1 MYSSLN
7 RQGRPVHGAV
17 SAANADALD
26 GHPQLPVNSHG
37 RDVNH
42 CPEIGH
48 EVLHIACM
56 PARRSPVFHSLADSS
71 DGAPPMRFM
80 VAVLS
85 GLVVGLSADS
95 VLAQIQEFPYQA
107 VVVKDDVL
115 VRSGGNDEY
124 YPTMRIQRDTV
135 VTVKRHDTGGW
146 YMIAP
151 PGDSFNWIP
160 ARYVD
165 RTTDDAGVTTE
176 DHVIAFVGSEFGD
189 EMGVWQGRLAVG
201 TPIEILE
208 QREVDTKNGP
218 QSMFRIAP
226 PARDRR
232 WIPGDAVIPVDQG
245 HREKIDSDPFST
257 PTAIRRQAEPAVAG
271 DTSQPRPS
279 ARLQRIQKIRSE
291 QRRLAELDDRF
302 RNMIRQNPT
311 TWDLQSLEA
320 DYTQLRDTATW
331 RPVAGQI
338 DLRFPAID
346 RYLRRQAEYEDFNRL
361 TSETER
367 RDAELLSSRTQR
379 FESRAAGSELPAFD
393 VAAAD
398 SIGQLDVPGASM
410 TPTDSVDSSI
420 SPSSDTVPF
429 SIPTP
434 GIRPA
439 SRYIGA
445 GIIQRMPDGGF
456 VLTSP
461 SGKKLAQVKGNESV
475 ALDEFVGKQVG
486 LHGQRWYREDIRS
499 DFIEATGLE
508 PVRINN

>member
-1 MYSSLN
+1 
-7 RQGRPVHGAV
+7 
-17 SAANADALD
+17 
-26 GHPQLPVNSHG
+26 
-37 RDVNH
+37 
-42 CPEIGH
+42 
-48 EVLHIACM
+48 
-56 PARRSPVFHSLADSS
+56 
-71 DGAPPMRFM
+71 MRIM
-80 VAVLS
+80 VAILPGLIFALS
-85 GLVVGLSADS
+85 PDSVVG
-95 VLAQIQEFPYQA
+95 QIREFPYQA

-124 YPTMRIQRDTV
+124 YPTMRLQRDMI

-151 PGDSFNWIP
+151 PEGSFNWIP

-165 RTTDDAGVTTE
+165 QTDDRSGVITE

-189 EMGVWQGRLAVG
+189 EMGVWQGRLSTG
-201 TPIEILE
+201 TSVEILE
-208 QREVDTKNGP
+208 QRDIDTKNGP
-218 QSMFRIAP
+218 QSMYRIVP

-245 HREKIDSDPFST
+245 HQEKLDNDPFAT
-257 PTAIRRQAEPAVAG
+257 PTAIRRQADPVVA
-271 DTSQPRPS
+271 DRAPEPRPS
-279 ARLQRIQKIRSE
+279 ARLQRIQQIRSE
-291 QRRLAELDDRF
+291 QRQLAELDNRF
-302 RNMIRQNPT
+302 RNMIRQNPA

-320 DYTQLRDTATW
+320 DYTQLRDAATW

-346 RYLRRQAEYEDFNRL
+346 RYLRRQAEYEDFKRL

-367 RDAELLSSRTQR
+367 RDAELLSSR
-379 FESRAAGSELPAFD
+379 SDRAANRVKDLNFDSDLPAFD

-398 SIGQLDVPGASM
+398 PLGQLDVPGAGMAPADAGALSLA
-410 TPTDSVDSSI
+410 
-420 SPSSDTVPF
+420 PSGGPGPL

-434 GIRPA
+434 GIRPN

-445 GIIQRMPDGGF
+445 GIIQRLPEGGY

-461 SGKKLAQVKGNESV
+461 SGQKLAQVKGNESV
-475 ALDEFVGKQVG
+475 DLEEFVGKQVG
-486 LHGQRWYREDIRS
+486 LHGQRWYREDIGS

-508 PVRINN
+508 PVKINR